1 MKGANQEGGGKAGCL
16 RPGEAEQAP
25 SYYHQPLY
33 FPLQSYRTSSIIF
46 SRQTESKDFIKY
58 KTNLGAALLEDCK
71 WGGDG
76 GRAAKVSESKSQLRC
91 TPISGLRGQIGR
103 Q

>member
-33 FPLQSYRTSSIIF
+33 FPLQSYRTFSILF
-46 SRQTESKDFIKY
+46 PR
-58 KTNLGAALLEDCK
+58 GADRKQRFHQVQNKLRSGPA
-71 WGGDG
+71 
-76 GRAAKVSESKSQLRC
+76 GRL
-91 TPISGLRGQIGR
+91 
-103 Q
+103 